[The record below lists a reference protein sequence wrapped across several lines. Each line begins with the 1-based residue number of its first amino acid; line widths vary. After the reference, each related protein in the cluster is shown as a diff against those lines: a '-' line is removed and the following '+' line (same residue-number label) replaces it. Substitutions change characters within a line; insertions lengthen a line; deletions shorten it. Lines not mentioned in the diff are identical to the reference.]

1 MTRGAGRR
9 AAYNAG
15 MTGLREL
22 STDLLSGALSIERA
36 YPMSPRFQAEP
47 VAARSYFAASFA
59 NVAAFDTD
67 DGLVLVDTGSFLL
80 AERTRA
86 ALRGAIA
93 APAHTAIWT
102 HGHVDHCFGVEL
114 YEREAGR
121 AVRVIA
127 HEAVPRRFARYRLT
141 RGWNQA
147 INARQFQSAI
157 QFPSEFRAPDEVFP
171 DRRSLDVGGRRFELH
186 HALGETDDHT
196 WVWVPDAGVVCTG
209 DLFIWASPNCG
220 NPQKVQRYPRE
231 WAAALRAMDGLGAE
245 VLCPGH
251 GVPIWGA
258 ANVQRAL
265 DETARFLE
273 SLDDQV
279 VAAMNEGARLDEV
292 LARVHPPAELADR
305 PYLSPIYD
313 EPEFVVRNL
322 YRLYGGWWDGNPAH
336 LKPPREA
343 ARAGEVAALAGGA
356 AALARRAH
364 ELAQAGDLAL
374 ACELVELA
382 VRAAPDD
389 REVHAR
395 RAELYGERA
404 RRERSL
410 MARGIYT
417 EAADSSRRSS

>member
-1 MTRGAGRR
+1 MPAMTS
-9 AAYNAG
+9 
-15 MTGLREL
+15 LREL

-47 VAARSYFAASFA
+47 VAARSYFVASFA

-67 DGLVLVDTGSFLL
+67 DGLVLVDTGSFAL

-86 ALRGAIA
+86 ALRGAIT

-121 AVRVIA
+121 PVRVIA

-141 RGWNQA
+141 RGWNAA
-147 INARQFQSAI
+147 INSRQFQSAV

-171 DRRSLDVGGRRFELH
+171 DRRTLEVGGRRFELH

-231 WAAALRAMDGLGAE
+231 WAAALRAMDALDAE

-258 ANVQRAL
+258 AHVHRAL
-265 DETARFLE
+265 DDTASYLE
-273 SLDDQV
+273 SMVDQV
-279 VAAMNEGARLDEV
+279 VTLMNSGARLGEL
-292 LARVHPPAELADR
+292 LARVAPPAELAAR

-313 EPEFVVRNL
+313 EPEFIIRNL

-336 LKPPREA
+336 LKPPA
-343 ARAGEVAALAGGA
+343 DADLARTLAELAGGA
-356 AALARRAH
+356 GALARRA
-364 ELAQAGDLAL
+364 EATSDLRL
-374 ACELVELA
+374 ACELIELA
-382 VRAAPDD
+382 HLAAPDD
-389 REVHAR
+389 AAIRAAR
-395 RAELYGERA
+395 AKLYAARAGS
-404 RRERSL
+404 ERSL
-410 MARGIYT
+410 MARG
-417 EAADSSRRSS
+417 